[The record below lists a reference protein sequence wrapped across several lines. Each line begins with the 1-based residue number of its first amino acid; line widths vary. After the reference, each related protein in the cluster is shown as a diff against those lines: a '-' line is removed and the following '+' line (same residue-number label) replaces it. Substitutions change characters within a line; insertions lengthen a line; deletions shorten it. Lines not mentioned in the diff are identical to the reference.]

1 MISILLGIIS
11 CCLLLAGVA
20 YFVFEYAPYVA
31 NLWNSVSDMLSGLTS
46 FLPSWLVPFA
56 GLALTLAFIGL
67 LIKLL

>member
-20 YFVFEYAPYVA
+20 YFVFEYAPHIA
-31 NLWNSVSDMLSGLTS
+31 NLWNSVNEILSGLQGY
-46 FLPSWLVPFA
+46 LPDWLVPFV
-56 GLALTLAFIGL
+56 GIALTLAFVGL